1 MKLYH
6 ATPSINRISIRKSG
20 LLLEPTDGEAIRSI
34 TAGFFFCSKIPEPA
48 EQIDVWEVN
57 TEGLHLQVDDTDVP
71 FDPEDTWWV
80 VYGTASIEPWRLR
93 LVALR
98 EGG

>member
-6 ATPSINRISIRKSG
+6 ATSSRNRNSIRKNG

-34 TAGFFFCSKIPEPA
+34 TGGFFFCSKIPEPA

-80 VYGTASIEPWRLR
+80 IYGTVSIEPWRLS
-93 LVALR
+93 LVAP
-98 EGG
+98 EESK